1 MVNCEWW
8 LFRLYDTYNNPYNL
22 AEPWVGNS
30 TRIYNAF
37 ATEEEAYV
45 GTTDPYLPAYF
56 NFYHPQY
63 LTATGFK
70 DWPSSSGGYD
80 NVIRA
85 LDLNS
90 QNTFCPQYYG
100 VIPNANNDERDWY
113 AGTNGD
119 QCFWLLFPS
128 SHVYLPLIINNS

>member
-22 AEPWVGNS
+22 AETWVGNS

-90 QNTFCPQYYG
+90 QNTF
-100 VIPNANNDERDWY
+100 
-113 AGTNGD
+113 
-119 QCFWLLFPS
+119 
-128 SHVYLPLIINNS
+128 